1 MVLMALFV
9 TRVIALLAADFFFL
23 TVFAAAVGFLAFLA
37 AFFSSRYA
45 CFAARSSSFSGSPF
59 CCSKYS

>member
-23 TVFAAAVGFLAFLA
+23 TVFAAAVGVLAFLA
-37 AFFSSRYA
+37 ALVSSP
-45 CFAARSSSFSGSPF
+45 SPRF
-59 CCSKYS
+59 NAPSYSY